1 MNNSS
6 IPEVGGRSAK
16 FALILLVL
24 VYVFNFIDRQI
35 LTILAEDLKDDLGI
49 SDSDLGFLYGTAFAV
64 FYSVVG
70 IPMGKLADT
79 WSRKNLISLGLGFW
93 SLMTFLSGTAK
104 SFLSLSIYRFGVGIG
119 ESSASPAS
127 YSLLSDYFSPKVRAT
142 VLSIYASGLYIGSGI
157 GIFIGGLIV
166 DNWNAAFCLQDY
178 SEMSDACKVAVS
190 SITTPEALSPFGLK
204 GWQVAFMAVG
214 LPGIL
219 LALITWQ
226 IKEPPRGLSEGLTE
240 TKKEN
245 PLKAVF
251 GELVGLTPIG
261 LLQAKNTQKE
271 LLRNLALLIFV
282 LAGAYGLIQITEDHL
297 QWIAFGIGFYFVCN
311 WIQGLRIRDKVAFE
325 LMFKSKALLLSLLA
339 FPFITFVTYALGAFG
354 PSFYQR
360 TFDMTASEVGVI
372 YGLITAFGSMIG
384 VIGGG
389 FVGDKLREK
398 YINGKL
404 YLIIASALGTAI
416 TGLGF
421 LYSPE
426 ANVSFAWKFFYHVSS
441 TAWLGCAASTVT
453 ELVLPRLRAVASAFF
468 ILMLSMG
475 GLALGPYLTGLL
487 SRIYSAQ
494 FEAQGMVK
502 VIADADGLQQALAQ
516 SLIVLVV
523 PVILLGFA
531 CRFLKKDEENLF
543 VKARNLGEAI

>member
-1 MNNSS
+1 M
-6 IPEVGGRSAK
+6 V
-16 FALILLVL
+16 
-24 VYVFNFIDRQI
+24 
-35 LTILAEDLKDDLGI
+35 
-49 SDSDLGFLYGTAFAV
+49 
-64 FYSVVG
+64 
-70 IPMGKLADT
+70 
-79 WSRKNLISLGLGFW
+79 
-93 SLMTFLSGTAK
+93 
-104 SFLSLSIYRFGVGIG
+104 
-119 ESSASPAS
+119 
-127 YSLLSDYFSPKVRAT
+127 
-142 VLSIYASGLYIGSGI
+142 
-157 GIFIGGLIV
+157 GLIV
-166 DNWNAAFCLQDY
+166 DNWNDAFPII
-178 SEMSDACKVAVS
+178 SEA
-190 SITTPEALSPFGLK
+190 PFGLK

-240 TKKEN
+240 IKKEN
-245 PLKAVF
+245 PLKAAF
-251 GELVGLTPIG
+251 GELIGLTPIG
-261 LLQAKNTQKE
+261 LLQSENASKE
-271 LLRNLALLIFV
+271 FIRNFALLIFV
-282 LAGAYGLIQITEDHL
+282 LSGAYWLIQATGDYL
-297 QWIAFGIGFYFVCN
+297 QWIAFGIGFYIVCN

-325 LMFKSKALLLSLLA
+325 LMFKSKALLLGLLA

-354 PSFYQR
+354 PAFYIR
-360 TFDMTASEVGVI
+360 NFGMTASEVGII
-372 YGLITAFGSMIG
+372 YGLITAFGSMVG

-426 ANVSFAWKFFYHVSS
+426 ANASFTWKFFYHISS

-475 GLALGPYLTGLL
+475 GLALGPYLTGML
-487 SRIYSAQ
+487 SDIYTFQ
-494 FEAQGMVK
+494 FLAEGMDKSMAEA
-502 VIADADGLQQALAQ
+502 IGLKQALAQ
-516 SLIVLVV
+516 SLIVLLV
-523 PVILLGFA
+523 PVLLLSFA

-543 VKARNLGEAI
+543 EKARNLGEAI

>member
-1 MNNSS
+1 MSNPSL
-6 IPEVGGRSAK
+6 PEVGGRSAK
-16 FALILLVL
+16 FALILLVI

-35 LTILAEDLKDDLGI
+35 LTILAEDLKADLNI
-49 SDSDLGFLYGTAFAV
+49 SDSDIGFLYGTAFAV

-79 WSRKNLISLGLGFW
+79 WNRKNLISLGLAFW

-166 DNWNAAFCLQDY
+166 DNWNDAFPII
-178 SEMSDACKVAVS
+178 SEA
-190 SITTPEALSPFGLK
+190 PFGLK

-245 PLKAVF
+245 PLKAAF

-261 LLQAKNTQKE
+261 LLQAQNTQKE
-271 LLRNLALLIFV
+271 LLRNFALLIFV
-282 LAGAYGLIQITEDHL
+282 LSSAYWLIQTTGDYL
-297 QWIAFGIGFYFVCN
+297 QWIAFGIGFYIVCN

-325 LMFKSKALLLSLLA
+325 LMFKSKALLLGLLA

-354 PSFYQR
+354 PAFYIR
-360 TFDMTASEVGVI
+360 NFGMTASEVGVI
-372 YGLITAFGSMIG
+372 YGLITAFGDTSVTG
-384 VIGGG
+384 WFNDYTDSLKFLVPLNASDSTLLRGG
-389 FVGDKLREK
+389 KLRIE
-398 YINGKL
+398 
-404 YLIIASALGTAI
+404 S
-416 TGLGF
+416 
-421 LYSPE
+421 
-426 ANVSFAWKFFYHVSS
+426 NV
-441 TAWLGCAASTVT
+441 
-453 ELVLPRLRAVASAFF
+453 RA
-468 ILMLSMG
+468 
-475 GLALGPYLTGLL
+475 
-487 SRIYSAQ
+487 
-494 FEAQGMVK
+494 K
-502 VIADADGLQQALAQ
+502 
-516 SLIVLVV
+516 
-523 PVILLGFA
+523 
-531 CRFLKKDEENLF
+531 
-543 VKARNLGEAI
+543 LGENTWRNVKNNDGAIEDSIIQRGNNVPIVRSRQSILSSLDGTLFQGDTIRFRATVFDRAGNSTSGEASESIFVLDTIS